1 MPKFLEEKLKSKY
14 GQNSKIPYMVMN
26 KLGAMHGNKETDL
39 GTAMQAKH
47 DAKVGHT
54 SHLPH
59 GHRASGFM
67 AHHGGNVKVH
77 KGLVHGK

>member
-1 MPKFLEEKLKSKY
+1 LPKFLEEKLRAEY
-14 GQNSKIPYMVMN
+14 GNNPHAIFGTMN
-26 KLGAMHGNKETDL
+26 KLGAMHGSKETAR
-39 GTAMQAKH
+39 GAQMQAKH

-59 GHRASGFM
+59 GHKASGFM